1 MPYDLVWPSLNSN
14 LPHGR
19 HRLLLGAHLIMIK
32 HIEGDCSRGDCFLGL
47 THFVLNPNPNPTGDC
62 NNRRHLPKPYDPYWS
77 QPRSEASSPKPFK
90 RCQHHIAGVGLLQ
103 AVSTCGY
110 WHRHVSATHV
120 RVVCPQT
127 DWQPSDFSVGD
138 EKWSVQPTSG
148 NKNGPETPQS
158 YERKTPQGI
167 MGKSKA
173 LTGPRDVREDKERW
187 RQSQIRG
194 Q

>member
-1 MPYDLVWPSLNSN
+1 MVGMDFYWVPTWSWSNTSREIAPEVIVSLDW
-14 LPHGR
+14 
-19 HRLLLGAHLIMIK
+19 LI
-32 HIEGDCSRGDCFLGL
+32 SFWTL
-47 THFVLNPNPNPTGDC
+47 TLTPLDC

-77 QPRSEASSPKPFK
+77 QPRSEASSPIPFK
-90 RCQHHIAGVGLLQ
+90 RCQHNIAGAGLLQ

-138 EKWSVQPTSG
+138 EKWLVQPTSG
-148 NKNGPETPQS
+148 NKNGPEAPQS